1 MPRIFITLLIII
13 LLVNTSA
20 CSTFSYYAQT
30 IAGQMSL
37 LSKRQ
42 SISDIIKDPDILDS
56 TRMQL
61 QQVNEIREYA
71 SKHLHLPENNSYRN
85 FADIGRDYVVW
96 NVFATPEF
104 SLQPRE
110 WCFLFVG
117 CLSYRGYFSEKDAR
131 RYAKKLEQQGL
142 DVFVGGVA
150 AYSTLGWFDDPVLST
165 MLNWDKTR
173 LARVV
178 FHELAHQLIYIE
190 DDTDFNEAFADTV
203 AQAGVLHWLNTTTG
217 SDIVEQFEQEL
228 QREKQ
233 FVDLVFRYREK
244 LNGLYSNKPGKDAKR
259 IQKNQL
265 FIQMKVDYYQF
276 REAWVTENAYD
287 DWFESGLNNAK
298 LSAVITYREYVPG
311 FLALLN
317 SVNNDLPGFYDVV
330 TDLGKCDPALR
341 HQILSA
347 RLTEYDC

>member
-1 MPRIFITLLIII
+1 MPRIFTALLIII
-13 LLVNTSA
+13 LLISTSG
-20 CSTFSYYAQT
+20 CSTFSYYAQS

-42 SISDIIKDPDILDS
+42 SISNVIKNPDIQDS
-56 TRMQL
+56 TRRQL
-61 QQVNEIREYA
+61 EQVNEIREYA
-71 SKHLHLPENNSYRN
+71 SQYLHLPENNSYRD

-110 WCFLFVG
+110 WCYFFVG
-117 CLSYRGYFSEKDAR
+117 CLSYRGYFSENNAR
-131 RYAKKLEQQGL
+131 SYAKRLELQGL
-142 DVFVGGVA
+142 DIFIGGVA
-150 AYSTLGWFDDPVLST
+150 AYSTLGWFDDPVLNT
-165 MLNWDKTR
+165 MLKWNKTR
-173 LARVV
+173 LARVI

-203 AQAGVLHWLNTTTG
+203 AQEGVRHWLNFVT
-217 SDIVEQFEQEL
+217 DIKTAEQFELEL

-244 LNGLYSNKPGKDAKR
+244 LNALYSSDSGEDAKR
-259 IQKNQL
+259 IQKNKL
-265 FIQMKVDYYQF
+265 FVQMKEDYFQL
-276 REAWVTENAYD
+276 RETWVTENAYD

-317 SVNNDLPGFYDVV
+317 SVNNDLPKFYNAVS
-330 TDLGKCDPALR
+330 DLGKCSPKLR
-341 HQILSA
+341 HQILGA
-347 RLTEYDC
+347 QLTEYDC

>member
-1 MPRIFITLLIII
+1 MILLIS
-13 LLVNTSA
+13 TSG
-20 CSTFSYYAQT
+20 CSTFSYYAQS

-42 SISDIIKDPDILDS
+42 SINNVIKNPDIHDS
-56 TRMQL
+56 TKRQL
-61 QQVNEIREYA
+61 EQVNEIREYA
-71 SKHLHLPENNSYRN
+71 SQYLHLPENNSYRD

-104 SLQPRE
+104 SLQPME
-110 WCFLFVG
+110 WCYLLVG
-117 CLSYRGYFSEKDAR
+117 CMSYRGYFSENNAR
-131 RYAKKLEQQGL
+131 HYAKGLEQQGL
-142 DVFVGGVA
+142 DIFIGGVA

-173 LARVV
+173 LARVI

-203 AQAGVLHWLNTTTG
+203 AQAGVLHWLNTT
-217 SDIVEQFEQEL
+217 SDSDNVEQFEQEL

-244 LNGLYSNKPGKDAKR
+244 LNELYSSDPGEDAKR
-259 IQKNQL
+259 SQKNQL
-265 FIQMKVDYYQF
+265 FVQMKEDYFQL
-276 REAWVTENAYD
+276 RETWVTENAYD

-311 FLALLN
+311 FLTLLN
-317 SVNNDLPGFYDVV
+317 SVNNNFPRFFDAV
-330 TDLGKCDPALR
+330 TELGKCNPELR
-341 HQILSA
+341 HQILSSQ
-347 RLTEYDC
+347 LIEYDC